1 MTTIAWLC
9 IALWVLS
16 GKSLALICVSYSG
29 YTGMQSADA
38 GMREIYRCIKMRSAE
53 HSLTTS
59 TIHKIRPLYWLY
71 IFSSWLSAALL
82 CWVVVGIALSN
93 LA

>member
-1 MTTIAWLC
+1 MMTFGWLC
-9 IALWVLS
+9 FFLWVLS
-16 GKSLALICVSYSG
+16 GKALALVCVSYSG
-29 YTGMQSADA
+29 YTDKQSADA

-53 HSLTTS
+53 HGLTTS
-59 TIHKIRPLYWLY
+59 AIHKIRPLYWLY

-93 LA
+93 LG